1 MLGGIYCMDITLKV
15 EDYKLNMRAA
25 GIIIHNNKVLLHKNV
40 NADHYAVIGGRIKIG
55 ESSYDAVK
63 REILEETGKEVEI
76 TGYIATVENF
86 FELKGEKYHEIL
98 FVHKAEFKDEK
109 DKQIEETIKNVEGKD
124 YLNYEWID
132 INKIDDYRI
141 KPDVI
146 KEILKEGEFPTHKI
160 NREI

>member
-76 TGYIATVENF
+76 TGYIATIENF

-109 DKQIEETIKNVEGKD
+109 DKQIELTDEQVIEIIAKVFFLKFIFLKLLFLKCIVFN
-124 YLNYEWID
+124 LSINNYV
-132 INKIDDYRI
+132 IN
-141 KPDVI
+141 
-146 KEILKEGEFPTHKI
+146 
-160 NREI
+160 